1 MSYYCK
7 IEKEINLIK
16 NKNADTGDTYKGHK
30 GYMNYYL
37 ISYLSKTDG
46 TSLLYNIEPG
56 SKIKRE
62 RIEADYNDFMH
73 YENWQKGE
81 K

>member
-1 MSYYCK
+1 M
-7 IEKEINLIK
+7 NLVK
-16 NKNADTGDTYKGHK
+16 NWDGAVSEAYK
-30 GYMNYYL
+30 NYYL
-37 ISYLSKTDG
+37 ISYLASDASG
-46 TSLLYNIEPG
+46 TPKRIYEVKPG

-81 K
+81 NDATPTPTP